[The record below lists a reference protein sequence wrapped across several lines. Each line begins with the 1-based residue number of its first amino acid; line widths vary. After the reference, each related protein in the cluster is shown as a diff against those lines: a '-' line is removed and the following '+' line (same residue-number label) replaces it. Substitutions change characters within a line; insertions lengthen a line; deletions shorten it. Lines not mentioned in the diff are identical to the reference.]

1 MKTRIEQWYATQG
14 HLTPSIEGFGTL
26 VGDLVRNFKHGRKKS
41 VKAELDDKSLSNLA
55 ATYQN
60 PAWLAKRRF
69 VEGNVS
75 FKGVLGVF
83 AGDMEGNCDALCR
96 ELEVIQATN
105 IRETK
110 RLAGV
115 AKNAIRFIESDSA
128 RDDVLAK
135 SFISSLVLRVD
146 AVFSGYRGKLGKVGT
161 CQAPALGEAGI
172 KMAVDYVLR
181 LNKLRSTIDVLLLTP
196 EWVKSFYLGEVG
208 DLYPRFADGSDILV
222 QFEKMES
229 WSGMDLAAILD
240 EYRYDIEAMFD
251 QQLESTD
258 LLVQDV
264 IKTIIRWIDASVK

>member
-96 ELEVIQATN
+96 ELEVTQATN

-115 AKNAIRFIESDSA
+115 AKNAIRFIESDAA
-128 RDDVLAK
+128 RDDDRAK

-146 AVFSGYRGKLGKVGT
+146 AVFSGYRGKLGKVGP
-161 CQAPALGEAGI
+161 CEAPALGEAGI

-196 EWVKSFYLGEVG
+196 EWVKSFYLGEAG